1 MNAAA
6 PAATLQSAM
15 ADPCYALAAFTAG
28 LQLHDVPAVVQERA
42 VHHVLDAVGIA
53 HASSRYDFA
62 HRTLTALRDLG
73 GNGVGAGAVPVFGL
87 PARLPPRD
95 AAMMNGRLCHGL
107 DFDDTHLGGVIHP
120 TAAVFPAAFAAAM
133 HVGASGEELLI
144 AYIAGVEAATRIAA
158 VAKGAFHAAGFH
170 PTGVVNTFAAALA
183 AGRLLGLTARELA
196 HAQGIALSMAS
207 GSLEFLEDG
216 AWTKRIH
223 PGWAAQAGITAASLA
238 RQGFTGATR
247 PYSGRYG
254 LYNAYLG
261 EAAAGLDLSVATA
274 GLGEVWELAQT
285 SIKPF
290 PACHFTHACVDA
302 ALALRDGVAPEAIE
316 RIEALV
322 PHQVIPVV
330 CEPVANKQ
338 RPANAY
344 DAQFSVPFLVAAA
357 WVRGG
362 LTLAQLEPAELAD
375 PAILALAARVSHAPD
390 PNSPFPES
398 YSGELVV
405 HLRNGTTLRH
415 REEVN
420 RGAPTRP
427 LTNADIVAKYRG
439 NAALALSPSAQ
450 HRIEHAV
457 LTLARHPASHLANA
471 ISPSGASS

>member
-1 MNAAA
+1 MNASA
-6 PAATLQSAM
+6 PAAELQAAM
-15 ADPCYALAAFTAG
+15 ADPSCALAAFTG
-28 LQLHDVPAVVQERA
+28 RLRLQDIPATVQERA
-42 VHHVLDAVGIA
+42 VHHVLDAIGIA

-73 GNGVGAGAVPVFGL
+73 GPGTVPVFGL
-87 PARLPPRD
+87 PTRLPPRD
-95 AAMMNGRLCHGL
+95 AAIMNGLLCHGL

-133 HVGASGEELLI
+133 HVGASGGELLV
-144 AYIAGVEAATRIAA
+144 AYVAGVEAATRIAA
-158 VAKGAFHAAGFH
+158 VAKGAFHVAGFH
-170 PTGVVNTFAAALA
+170 PTGVVNAFAAALA
-183 AGRLLGLTARELA
+183 AGRLFDLTERELV
-196 HAQGIALSMAS
+196 HAQGIALAMAS

-216 AWTKRIH
+216 AWTKRLH
-223 PGWAAQAGITAASLA
+223 PGWAAQAGLTAASLA

-261 EAAAGLDLSVATA
+261 EAAASLDLSVATA
-274 GLGEVWELAQT
+274 GFGDVWELGET

-290 PACHFTHACVDA
+290 PACHFTHACIDA
-302 ALALRDGVAPEAIE
+302 ALVLREGIAPETIE

-330 CEPVANKQ
+330 CEPATNKQ

-357 WVRGG
+357 WVRGRM
-362 LTLAQLEPAELAD
+362 TLAELEPEALAD
-375 PAILALAARVSHAPD
+375 PAILALAARVGHAPD
-390 PNSPFPES
+390 PDSPFPSS

-405 HLRNGTTLRH
+405 KLRDGTTLRH

-420 RGAPTRP
+420 RGAPARP
-427 LTNADIVAKYRG
+427 LSNADIIAKYRG
-439 NAALALSPSAQ
+439 NAALALSLAAQRRIEDAVLALSRHSTAHLAAAIAPSAGS
-450 HRIEHAV
+450 V
-457 LTLARHPASHLANA
+457 P
-471 ISPSGASS
+471 

>member
-1 MNAAA
+1 MNAPAKVASLKAA
-6 PAATLQSAM
+6 LAEPSIALGAFTSGLALQDIPAATR
-15 ADPCYALAAFTAG
+15 
-28 LQLHDVPAVVQERA
+28 ERA

-62 HRTLTALRDLG
+62 HRTLTALRGLG
-73 GNGVGAGAVPVFGL
+73 GAGAVPVFGL
-87 PARLPPRD
+87 PASLPPRD
-95 AAMMNGRLCHGL
+95 AAMMNGLLCHGL

-133 HVGASGEELLI
+133 HVGATGEELLV
-144 AYIAGVEAATRIAA
+144 AYVAGVEAGVRIAA

-183 AGRLLGLTARELA
+183 CGRLLGLTAGELV

-223 PGWAAQAGITAASLA
+223 PGWAAQAGLTAASLA

-247 PYSGRYG
+247 PYAGRYG
-254 LYNAYLG
+254 LYKAYLG
-261 EAAAGLDLSVATA
+261 DAAAGLDLSVATA
-274 GLGEVWELAQT
+274 GLWETWELGET

-290 PACHFTHACVDA
+290 PACHFTHASVDA
-302 ALALRDGVAPEAIE
+302 ALALRPGVSPGDIA

-330 CEPVANKQ
+330 CEPAANKQ

-344 DAQFSVPFLVAAA
+344 DAQFSIPFLVAAA
-357 WVRGG
+357 WIRGQ
-362 LTLAQLEPAELAD
+362 LTLAELEPDALAD
-375 PAILALAARVSHAPD
+375 PVILALAARVSHAAD
-390 PNSPFPES
+390 PNSPFPRT

-405 HLRNGTTLRH
+405 HLHDGTTIRH

-420 RGAPTRP
+420 RGAPARP
-427 LTNADIVAKYRG
+427 LSNADIRAKFRG
-439 NAALALSPSAQ
+439 NAALALSPTAQ
-450 HRIEHAV
+450 ARIEGAV
-457 LTLARHPASHLANA
+457 LELARHPAARLAAA
-471 ISPSGASS
+471 IAPIAGATP

>member
-6 PAATLQSAM
+6 PVAAMQAAM
-15 ADPCYALAAFTAG
+15 ADPSQGLATFTAG
-28 LQLHDVPAVVQERA
+28 LRLRDIPAVVQERA

-53 HASSRYDFA
+53 HASSRFDFA

-73 GNGVGAGAVPVFGL
+73 GAGAVPVFGL

-95 AAMMNGRLCHGL
+95 AAMMNGLLCHGL

-133 HVGASGEELLI
+133 HVGASGEELLV

-170 PTGVVNTFAAALA
+170 PTGVVNAFAATLA
-183 AGRLLGLTARELA
+183 AGRLFGLTVGELA

-223 PGWAAQAGITAASLA
+223 PGWAAQAGLTAASLA

-247 PYSGRYG
+247 PYSGRFG

-261 EAAAGLDLSVATA
+261 DRAAGFDLSVATA
-274 GLGEVWELAQT
+274 GLGEVWELGQT

-302 ALALRDGVAPEAIE
+302 ALVLRARVAPEAIE

-330 CEPVANKQ
+330 CEPAANKQ

-362 LTLAQLEPAELAD
+362 LTLAELEPDALTD
-375 PAILALAARVSHAPD
+375 PAILALAARVGHAVDPD
-390 PNSPFPES
+390 SPFPKT

-405 HLRNGTTLRH
+405 HLRDGTTLRH

-420 RGAPTRP
+420 RGAPARP
-427 LTNADIVAKYRG
+427 LSNADIVAKYRG
-439 NAALALSPSAQ
+439 NAALALSPAAQ
-450 HRIEHAV
+450 CRIEDAV
-457 LTLARHPASHLANA
+457 LALARHPAGHLAAA
-471 ISPSGASS
+471 IAPLGAA

>member
-1 MNAAA
+1 MNAPLATEALRAA
-6 PAATLQSAM
+6 MVDPAAG
-15 ADPCYALAAFTAG
+15 LAAFTAG
-28 LQLHDVPAVVQERA
+28 LKLHDIPAPVQARA

-73 GNGVGAGAVPVFGL
+73 GAGAVPVFGL

-95 AAMMNGRLCHGL
+95 AAMMNGLLCHGL

-133 HVGASGEELLI
+133 HASTSGEELLV
-144 AYIAGVEAATRIAA
+144 AYVAGVEAATRIAA

-170 PTGVVNTFAAALA
+170 PTGVVNAFASALA
-183 AGRLLGLTARELA
+183 AGRLFGLTERELV

-223 PGWAAQAGITAASLA
+223 PGWAAQAGLTAASLA

-261 EAAAGLDLSVATA
+261 NVAAGLDLSAATA
-274 GLGEVWELAQT
+274 GLGETWELGET

-302 ALALRDGVAPEAIE
+302 ALALRQCIEPAAIL

-322 PHQVIPVV
+322 PHQIIPVV
-330 CEPVANKQ
+330 CEPAANKR

-357 WVRGG
+357 WMRGR
-362 LTLAQLEPAELAD
+362 LTLAELEPDALAD
-375 PAILALAARVSHAPD
+375 PGILALAARVSHAADPD
-390 PNSPFPES
+390 SPFPRS

-405 HLRNGTTLRH
+405 HLHDGTTRRH

-420 RGAPTRP
+420 RGAPPRP
-427 LTNADIVAKYRG
+427 LSNADIVAKYRG
-439 NAALALSPSAQ
+439 NAALALSPGAAC
-450 HRIEHAV
+450 RIEDAV
-457 LTLARHPASHLANA
+457 LALARHPAAHLATAINPNA
-471 ISPSGASS
+471 GTAP